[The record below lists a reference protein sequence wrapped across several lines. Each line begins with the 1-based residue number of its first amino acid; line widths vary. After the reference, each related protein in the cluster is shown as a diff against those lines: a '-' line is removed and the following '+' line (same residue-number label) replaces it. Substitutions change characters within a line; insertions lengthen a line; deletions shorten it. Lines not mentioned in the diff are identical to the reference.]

1 MPEHPTRG
9 PSRRGIAAALVLPA
23 AAVAAIFTASGV
35 ASGTTV
41 PEPAQQ
47 QTNLPPQLSPGTSGT
62 GGGTGTGTRTGT
74 ATGTAT
80 GTPTRTPT
88 RTATGTTAP
97 GAPEATA
104 LTCVSTRTGVPT
116 GPSSTGT
123 RTTGPTH
130 TGTPTGTAS
139 PTGPTATGTRPS
151 VENVPGAAQTTE
163 AVQVT
168 IRVGEAG
175 GKRDVLVDQNGC
187 ALYLN
192 TSDTPER
199 TDVSPD
205 QERTWIPIHAPVQ
218 VTGELDQS
226 KVGTFTRPDGVRQAT
241 YNGHQLYR
249 FAGDRAPGEAKG
261 HGVDGKFHLINK
273 NGDPVR

>member
-35 ASGTTV
+35 ANGTTTT
-41 PEPAQQ
+41 EPVQA
-47 QTNLPPQLSPGTSGT
+47 QTNLPPQLTP
-62 GGGTGTGTRTGT
+62 GGGTDGTR
-74 ATGTAT
+74 T
-80 GTPTRTPT
+80 GTPTRTATQTPSRTATATGTVPGAPPGTPLTCVSTTPSPSRTGTVAPGVPSPSGTRTTAPT
-88 RTATGTTAP
+88 RTATT
-97 GAPEATA
+97 
-104 LTCVSTRTGVPT
+104 S
-116 GPSSTGT
+116 PSS
-123 RTTGPTH
+123 
-130 TGTPTGTAS
+130 
-139 PTGPTATGTRPS
+139 PTATTRTATVPA
-151 VENVPGAAQTTE
+151 NVPGAAAQTTE

-187 ALYLN
+187 ALYLD
-192 TSDTPER
+192 TSDTPEH
-199 TDVSPD
+199 TDVTGD
-205 QERTWIPIHAPVQ
+205 QQRTWIPILAPVQ

-226 KVGTFTRPDGVRQAT
+226 KVGTFTRPDGTRQAT

-261 HGVDGKFHLINK
+261 QGVDGKFFLIGK
-273 NGDPVR
+273 NGEPVR